1 MFMALVNGDGT
12 IDFYDSDNNAISC
25 IDNICDFVVD
35 DTDVPNI
42 ESYKIRIGSTV
53 KLVLTGTL
61 EHLVALDVLKSDS
74 TDLKTF
80 T

>member
-1 MFMALVNGDGT
+1 MFIALVNGDGT
-12 IDFYDSDNNAISC
+12 IDFYDSDNNAILC
-25 IDNICDFVVD
+25 VDNMCDIVVD

-61 EHLVALDVLKSDS
+61 EHLVGLDVLKSDS